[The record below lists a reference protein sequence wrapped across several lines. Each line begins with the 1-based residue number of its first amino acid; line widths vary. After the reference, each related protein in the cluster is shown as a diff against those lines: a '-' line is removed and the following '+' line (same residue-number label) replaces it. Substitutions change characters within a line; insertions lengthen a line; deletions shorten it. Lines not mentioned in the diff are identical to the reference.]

1 MKKAAIII
9 LTLASLLLCSCQDD
23 RFITAFT
30 GKDGIYLSVNSKT
43 VFEYDPLTCQL
54 SFNRERCEFRVHTD
68 NMSDFYVLTLS
79 EIPTRQGQD
88 VRGTLVWTTEMDLN
102 TKKNVTFTA
111 EKLEGDRIWLWTGNG
126 RVGVV
131 VQILD

>member
-1 MKKAAIII
+1 MKRALVILLLAAM
-9 LTLASLLLCSCQDD
+9 TLCSCRND
-23 RFITAFT
+23 RLIHGFVLE
-30 GKDGIYLSVNSKT
+30 DGIRLVENSKT
-43 VFEYDPLTCQL
+43 IFTYDPNTCQL

-79 EIPTRQGQD
+79 EIPTRASQE
-88 VRGTLVWTTEMDLN
+88 VRGTLVWTTKTDIN
-102 TKKNVTFTA
+102 IKKNVTFTA

-131 VQILD
+131 VQVLD